1 MGRPRNSLFYN
12 EKGCFLL
19 LKTKIKLLIYE
30 QIIDKS
36 IKKCSNNS
44 TMKKRFDISDFVNI
58 PTIQST
64 LVSLTDRVKERRK
77 ELKISQKLLAQK
89 SGVSY
94 ASIRRFESTGDIAL
108 VSLLKIASVLNCLE
122 DFNALFSNKII
133 TSLKDLKV

>member
-1 MGRPRNSLFYN
+1 M
-12 EKGCFLL
+12 
-19 LKTKIKLLIYE
+19 KI
-30 QIIDKS
+30 
-36 IKKCSNNS
+36 
-44 TMKKRFDISDFVNI
+44 RFDISDFVNT

-64 LVSLTDRVKERRK
+64 LVSLTDRVKKRRK

-108 VSLLKIASVLNCLE
+108 VSLLKIASVLNSLE
-122 DFNALFSNKII
+122 GFNALFSNKII

>member
-1 MGRPRNSLFYN
+1 
-12 EKGCFLL
+12 
-19 LKTKIKLLIYE
+19 
-30 QIIDKS
+30 
-36 IKKCSNNS
+36 
-44 TMKKRFDISDFVNI
+44 MKKRSDISDFVNT

-64 LVSLTDRVKERRK
+64 LVSLTDKVKERRK
-77 ELKISQKLLAQK
+77 ELKLSQKLLAQK

-133 TSLKDLKV
+133 TNLKDLKV